1 MVVQDIIDIVKYSEL
16 NNLAIKNDVNAIVT
30 FMNMGILELY
40 KRFPLKVEE
49 HIVPLQDGVT
59 IYDLPSDF
67 MYPLEAFGEVHEFAT
82 DKKPPIVPFND
93 ADDPTSIFFPNFTQV
108 QIPLVTTG
116 SFISLIYVS
125 KPARIDADDLSSEIS
140 IPETLVEALVYYI
153 GFRAHTSIKSDGQ
166 SENNIHWVRFDQS
179 CKKARE
185 LGVAY
190 PMDSWKMNDRLSNRG
205 FA

>member
-1 MVVQDIIDIVKYSEL
+1 MVVQDIIDIAKYSEL
-16 NNLAIKNDVNAIVT
+16 NNLAVKNDINAIVT

-49 HIVPLQDGVT
+49 HVITLQDNVT

-67 MYPLEAFGEVHEFAT
+67 MYPLEAFGEVNEFAT
-82 DKKPPIVPFND
+82 DKRPPIVPFND

-108 QIPLVTTG
+108 QVPLVTTG

-125 KPARIDADDLSSEIS
+125 KPARIDEDDLSSEIN